1 MILNRALNPGLI
13 YDATPQ
19 DHMNF
24 LCHANFTKKQILT
37 ITNLSRYNCS
47 ESFLYLNYPSF
58 IALYHDHMDLMEQK
72 YRRILTN
79 VNDQGVVV
87 STYKAMVTSP
97 NGTEV
102 VVSPK
107 SLLFKE

>member
-1 MILNRALNPGLI
+1 M
-13 YDATPQ
+13 
-19 DHMNF
+19 
-24 LCHANFTKKQILT
+24 
-37 ITNLSRYNCS
+37 
-47 ESFLYLNYPSF
+47 E
-58 IALYHDHMDLMEQK
+58 LMEQK

-107 SLLFKE
+107 SLLFKEKYEKKSHTLTIKYKENKEKKGFIWLTCLGRRKWKPLS